1 MEVKGDLDHSA
12 VKKPHDTVLARA
24 LYDNNSEYSQELGF
38 AKGDVLTVLKKD
50 PEGYEGWWICSL
62 RGKVGIAPGNRLEI
76 LGTITPNHTA
86 SEPEPY
92 DQIPPPAA
100 TDSPHTEGAGNP
112 VLRSPS
118 ACYENMSHSQ
128 STRNNGFL
136 PQSTQDQRLHSPFGP
151 TSPDGSAEP
160 ESVET
165 PPSSRVD
172 VTSSNLEQLTLS
184 DSSKNHQ
191 SPGHQAAA
199 LAIDDIPLRRTGS
212 KPGPHSTA
220 TGKPTV
226 RFAEPY
232 YVNCL
237 RSQSPTNGGLSS
249 PTSVPATH
257 TQLPPPGPD
266 RVDQASLKLRPGQ
279 RDSGPASMPYTG
291 PIPPPRLDTLSPD
304 WTPTGPLAGAAWNAS
319 GGGCGDDFFSYCSLG
334 SGQSS
339 SSSSTAITASSSA
352 RLPAET
358 RPQWAQIQGRIEFLI
373 SDVSALLERERR
385 GCVPSQAGVLRI
397 KQLVHELICEVSL
410 LRELIETAREAAF
423 RQRSTQLQHLLHR
436 HRFDLQKEE
445 EALTL
450 ALFQLQGN
458 DLQTK
463 VSEQETLEAIGASVR
478 SLASLLSAVAVS
490 SHSFSGLLSASSSTS
505 SPSAVEDGGT
515 VNAPDVKDGEAEL
528 LIGGSLKDDGSTDEI
543 TPPSTGDLA
552 SLLQVYAAQMQSHNL
567 LVRDTVEEFMGF
579 LRTRTPRD
587 MMPGQRPPL
596 PTAGVIIAHAKF
608 LLRCAS
614 QLVNLAASL
623 SAALKGVSADTA
635 SSGRPSLVNPDR
647 LQASIESAGDAVCE
661 ALKGLIAQTKE
672 VAGYLSAPGLDLPPT
687 TKCSTRPI
695 ISGPE
700 LERLVG
706 AISRVASTT
715 NDLKQLV
722 VSASHAVSENRSSS
736 STIS

>member
-12 VKKPHDTVLARA
+12 VKKPHDTILARA

-86 SEPEPY
+86 PDPEPY
-92 DQIPPPAA
+92 DQIPPP
-100 TDSPHTEGAGNP
+100 TESPHTEGAGNP

-118 ACYENMSHSQ
+118 TCYENMSHSQ
-128 STRNNGFL
+128 STRNGF
-136 PQSTQDQRLHSPFGP
+136 PPHSPQDQRLHSPSGLTP
-151 TSPDGSAEP
+151 LDESTDP

-172 VTSSNLEQLTLS
+172 VASSNLEQLTLS
-184 DSSKNHQ
+184 DPSKNHQ
-191 SPGHQAAA
+191 SPDHQAAA

-212 KPGPHSTA
+212 KPGPHSNA

-257 TQLPPPGPD
+257 TLLPPSGPD
-266 RVDQASLKLRPGQ
+266 RADHASLKLRPGQ
-279 RDSGPASMPYTG
+279 RDSGPGSMPYTG

-304 WTPTGPLAGAAWNAS
+304 WTPTGPQAGAAWNAS
-319 GGGCGDDFFSYCSLG
+319 GGSGDDFFSYCSLG

-352 RLPAET
+352 RLPAES

-397 KQLVHELICEVSL
+397 KQLVHELICEVAL

-423 RQRSTQLQHLLHR
+423 KQRSTQLQHLLHR

-478 SLASLLSAVAVS
+478 SLASLLRAVSVS
-490 SHSFSGLLSASSSTS
+490 SHSFSGLLSVSSTS

-515 VNAPDVKDGEAEL
+515 ENAPDAKDGETEF

-579 LRTRTPRD
+579 LRTRTSRD
-587 MMPGQRPPL
+587 MVAGQRPPL

-635 SSGRPSLVNPDR
+635 SSGRPSTVNPDR

-672 VAGYLSAPGLDLPPT
+672 VAGYLSAPGLDLPPS
-687 TKCSTRPI
+687 TKCSARPI

-706 AISRVASTT
+706 AIGRVASTT